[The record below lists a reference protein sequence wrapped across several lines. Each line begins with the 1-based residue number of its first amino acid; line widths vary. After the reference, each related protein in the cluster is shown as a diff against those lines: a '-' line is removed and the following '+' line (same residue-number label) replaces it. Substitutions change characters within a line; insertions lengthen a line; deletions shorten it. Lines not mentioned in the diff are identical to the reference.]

1 MMTNLNQK
9 TSGNQSSNKPVANN
23 AFARALLESEKN
35 AGETYSNA
43 PNKQDNNPFAEAL
56 SKTGGQLKN
65 TPQGEF
71 DFAKQ
76 QAELIAQQ
84 KKEALRQKLHD
95 QVNPVDTHEIFAA
108 HAKRNLEE
116 LQAVRQELKLLVEE
130 VKDLDHEV
138 DLAVT
143 RDVVDPG
150 FDAAG
155 FFNFFHKLREWI
167 MFLREQVHSA
177 RTWMN
182 QTAGKGK
189 RGRGTAFN
197 FKKTKDVHGAM
208 GSEHNF
214 GMNMGA

>member
-1 MMTNLNQK
+1 MTNLNQK
-9 TSGNQSSNKPVANN
+9 TSGTQSNSKPVANN

-35 AGETYSNA
+35 GGDAYASA
-43 PNKQDNNPFAEAL
+43 PKSQGNNPFAEAL
-56 SKTGGQLKN
+56 SKTGGQFS
-65 TPQGEF
+65 QDQSGEF

-76 QAELIAQQ
+76 QAEMIAAQ
-84 KKEALRQKLHD
+84 KKEALRKKLHD

-108 HAKRNLEE
+108 YAKKNLEE

-130 VKDLDHEV
+130 VRDLDREV

-150 FDAAG
+150 IDATG
-155 FFNFFHKLREWI
+155 FFNFFHKLREFI
-167 MFLREQVHSA
+167 MLLREQVHSA
-177 RTWMN
+177 RSWMN